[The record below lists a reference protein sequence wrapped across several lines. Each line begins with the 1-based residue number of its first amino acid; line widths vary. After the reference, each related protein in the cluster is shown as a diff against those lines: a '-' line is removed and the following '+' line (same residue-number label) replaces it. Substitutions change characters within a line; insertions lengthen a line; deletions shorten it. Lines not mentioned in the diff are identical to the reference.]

1 MTKDEQI
8 ENLRETI
15 EHMGRR
21 LKAKDEEIDRL
32 RAALKDIANHTDV
45 NADECAGIAERA
57 LNRQQTAGKQ

>member
-21 LKAKDEEIDRL
+21 LQAKDGEIEQL
-32 RAALKDIANHTDV
+32 RSALD
-45 NADECAGIAERA
+45 DELKKHNPLVAQCETCGKIIMAGSQNGN
-57 LNRQQTAGKQ
+57 NR